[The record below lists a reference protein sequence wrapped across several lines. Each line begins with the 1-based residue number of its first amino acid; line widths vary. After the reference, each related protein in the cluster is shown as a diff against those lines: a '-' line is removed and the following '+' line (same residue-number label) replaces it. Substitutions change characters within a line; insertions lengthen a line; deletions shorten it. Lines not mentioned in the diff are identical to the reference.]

1 MSSDFQILVINPGA
15 TSTKLAWYSQSKQI
29 FQKKFVHAD
38 KDLQTFSCVSEQLPY
53 RKEII
58 QNALEESG
66 RELSSLNA
74 IAARGGLLPPLAGG
88 TYRVNEEM
96 CDYLRAAV
104 RGEHASNLG
113 VLIGWDL
120 AREAGCPVFV
130 TDPVSVDELSDEARL
145 SGFPPVPRVSLFHA
159 LNIRAVARRHCALQ
173 GERLEER
180 DLVVCHLGTGISM
193 AALKKGRSVDM
204 INPRDEGPFGMDRSG
219 GLPVHSLLKYVEAE
233 SVSMSKMRRVLFSR
247 GGVFS
252 YLGTRDLRIVEKMMN
267 EGDEQAGLVF
277 RAMAYQISKF
287 VAGMMI
293 PLGGKADAIIFTG
306 GMARSVAFLDSL
318 KQQVG
323 FLGDVFVYPGEY
335 EIEALALG
343 ALRVLTG
350 EERSMEF
357 HV

>member
-15 TSTKLAWYSQSKQI
+15 TSTKLAWYSLSQQM
-29 FQKKFVHAD
+29 FQKEFVHAD
-38 KDLQTFSCVSEQLPY
+38 KDLQSFSSVSKQLPF

-58 QNALEESG
+58 KKALEG
-66 RELSSLNA
+66 NGCKLSSLDA
-74 IAARGGLLPPLAGG
+74 IAARGGLLPSLAGG
-88 TYRVNEEM
+88 TYRVSEEM
-96 CDYLRAAV
+96 CDYLREAV

-113 VLIGWDL
+113 GLIGWDL
-120 AREAGCPVFV
+120 SRVAGCPVFV

-159 LNIRAVARRHCALQ
+159 LNIRAVARRHCARQ
-173 GERLEER
+173 GKRLEEM
-180 DLVVCHLGTGISM
+180 DFIVCHLGSGISM

-204 INPRDEGPFGMDRSG
+204 INPRDEGPFGMDRAG
-219 GLPVHSLLKYVEAE
+219 GLPVHSLLKYVESE
-233 SVSMSKMRRVLFSR
+233 GVSLSKMRRDLFSR

-267 EGDEQAGLVF
+267 EGDEKAGLVF

-293 PLGGKADAIIFTG
+293 PLGGKTDAIVFTG
-306 GMARSVAFLDSL
+306 GMARSVAFLDLL
-318 KQQVG
+318 KQHVG
-323 FLGDVFVYPGEY
+323 FLGEVFVYPGEY
-335 EIEALALG
+335 EMEALALG

-350 EERSMEF
+350 EERAMEF